1 MISVDI
7 LAKSTSPT
15 LPIDTVEPKA
25 IMFSSR
31 IKPLLAK
38 VYPLEVVEPLTQNLY
53 GLLEPFLQQ
62 TSKEN
67 WRKWS
72 HDNVLLITYGDS
84 LISQDER
91 SPLSVLAD
99 FLEKHLQDSITGV
112 HILPFFPYTS
122 DDGFAIKDYTAVNPE
137 LGDWDEVTRISQ
149 HFNLMVD
156 LVINHVSSQHPW
168 VEQFKAGEQPGCDYL
183 IEAAPDAEG
192 IDEVT
197 RPRSSSLLT
206 KLETIDGPKHVWSTF
221 SADQIDVDFSNPDVL
236 LEYVKIILLYI
247 KAGTRYI
254 RLDAVGYLW
263 KELGTTCIHLPQTH
277 AIVRLLREMLQMIDP
292 GIAIITETNVPNREN
307 LSYFGNR
314 NEAHM
319 IYNFSLPP
327 LVLNALMQGRSD
339 YLKQW
344 MMSMPPAPIGCAYFN
359 FTASHDGIGLRP
371 TEGLLTAD
379 EYDALLTTMKRFGG
393 KISMRSRPDGTESPY
408 EINISLFDAMK
419 GTVDGEDE
427 WQIERFLCSQ
437 TIMMSLEGIPA
448 FYIHS
453 LLATHN
459 HHDGV
464 KQTGHNRTIN
474 RFKWDID
481 ALEAALAD
489 PQTPHAVVLKEL
501 SRLIAIRRRQRAFH
515 PNATQYTLH
524 PLNQAIFAFW
534 RQSMARDQSIFS
546 IHNLSKFPQE
556 LRLSDLNLLNTDDWS
571 DLVSGDR
578 FTALGDVYTMR
589 PYQSLWITNK
599 VDSADDQ
606 LTPDPLLTDG

>member
-1 MISVDI
+1 MSIGPQSQQTQSSQPAGSSNSELD
-7 LAKSTSPT
+7 
-15 LPIDTVEPKA
+15 
-25 IMFSSR
+25 MFASR
-31 IKPLLAK
+31 IKPLLLR
-38 VYPLEVVEPLTQNLY
+38 VYPAHVAEPLTERLHT
-53 GLLEPFLQQ
+53 LLQPYLQQ
-62 TSKEN
+62 SSREN

-84 LISQDER
+84 LVAEDGR
-91 SPLSVLAD
+91 SPLAVLAT
-99 FLEKHLQDSITGV
+99 FLEQHLQDVVTGV

-122 DDGFAIKDYTAVNPE
+122 DDGFAIKDYNSVSPE
-137 LGDWDEVTRISQ
+137 LGSWADVKRISATQ
-149 HFNLMVD
+149 NLMVD
-156 LVINHVSSQHPW
+156 LVINHISSEHPW
-168 VEQFKAGEQPGCDYL
+168 VKQFQAGKKPGCDYL
-183 IEAAPDAEG
+183 IEADPA
-192 IDEVT
+192 DESLSTVV
-197 RPRSSSLLT
+197 RPRSSALLT
-206 KLETIDGPKHVWSTF
+206 QLETVNGSKHVWSTF
-221 SADQIDVDFSNPDVL
+221 SADQIDVNFGNPDVL

-247 KAGTRYI
+247 EAGARYI

-263 KELGTTCIHLPQTH
+263 KKLGSNCIHLSETH
-277 AIVRLLREMLQMIDP
+277 TMVRLLRELLQMIDP
-292 GIAIITETNVPNREN
+292 QIAIITETNVPNREN

-379 EYDALLTTMKRFGG
+379 EYNSLLDTMKQFGG
-393 KISMRSRPDGTESPY
+393 KISMRRRPDGTESPY

-419 GTVDGEDE
+419 GTVAGEDE

-453 LLATHN
+453 LLGTRNYHE
-459 HHDGV
+459 GV
-464 KQTGHNRTIN
+464 AATGHNRTIN
-474 RFKWDID
+474 RYKWNIA
-481 ALEAALAD
+481 ALETALAD
-489 PQTPHAVVLKEL
+489 PDTPHAQVFQEL
-501 SRLIAIRRRQRAFH
+501 SRLIGIRRRQRAFH

-524 PLNQAIFAFW
+524 PLNPAIFAFW

-546 IHNLSKFPQE
+546 IHNLSNAPQE
-556 LRLSDLNLLNTDDWS
+556 LQLSDLNLLDTDEWI
-571 DLVSGDR
+571 DLISGDR
-578 FTALGDVYTMR
+578 LMSLGADYLIQ

-599 VDSADDQ
+599 VDSAADVS
-606 LTPDPLLTDG
+606 TPDPFLSE

>member
-1 MISVDI
+1 MLLSSNPQKSVQSQPSNLPDP
-7 LAKSTSPT
+7 KS
-15 LPIDTVEPKA
+15 

-31 IKPLLAK
+31 IKPLLSK
-38 VYPLEVVEPLTQNLY
+38 LYPPDVVEMLTEKLY
-53 GLLEPFLQQ
+53 ALLEPFLQQ
-62 TSKEN
+62 SSIEN

-72 HDNVLLITYGDS
+72 HDNVMLITYGDS
-84 LISQDER
+84 LVSQDER
-91 SPLSVLAD
+91 SPLLVLAE

-112 HILPFFPYTS
+112 HILPFFPFTS

-137 LGDWDEVTRISQ
+137 LGTWDDVKQISQ

-156 LVINHVSSQHPW
+156 LVINHVSGEHPW
-168 VEQFKAGEQPGCDYL
+168 IKQFQAGEKPGCDYL
-183 IEAAPDAEG
+183 IEVDPETESIAD
-192 IDEVT
+192 VV
-197 RPRSSSLLT
+197 RPRSSPLLT
-206 KLETIDGPKHVWSTF
+206 KLETVNGAKHVWSTF
-221 SADQIDVDFSNPDVL
+221 SADQIDVNFSNPDVL
-236 LEYVKIILLYI
+236 LEYVKIILLYVQ
-247 KAGTRYI
+247 AGTRYI

-263 KELGTTCIHLPQTH
+263 KKLGTCCIHLSETH
-277 AIVRLLREMLQMIDP
+277 TVVRLLRELLQMIDP

-379 EYDALLTTMKRFGG
+379 EYDSLLATMKQFGG
-393 KISMRSRPDGTESPY
+393 EISMRSHPDGTESPY
-408 EINISLFDAMK
+408 EINISLFDAMQ
-419 GTVDGEDE
+419 GTVEGKDE

-453 LLATHN
+453 LLATRNN
-459 HHDGV
+459 HAGV
-464 KQTGHNRTIN
+464 AETGHNRTIN
-474 RFKWDID
+474 RYKWNID
-481 ALEAALAD
+481 TLEAALAD
-489 PQTPHAVVLKEL
+489 PETPHAIVLKEL
-501 SRLIAIRRRQRAFH
+501 CRLIEIRRRQRAFH

-524 PLNQAIFAFW
+524 PLNPCIFAFW

-546 IHNLSKFPQE
+546 IHNLSKNPQE
-556 LRLSDLNLLNTDDWS
+556 LHLSDLNLLDTDPWV
-571 DLVSGDR
+571 DLISGDR
-578 FTALGDVYTMR
+578 LTTLDDIYEMQ

-599 VDSADDQ
+599 VDSAEDESV
-606 LTPDPLLTDG
+606 PDPLLTD

>member
-1 MISVDI
+1 MSIGPQ
-7 LAKSTSPT
+7 SPQIQPSQPADSSNPE
-15 LPIDTVEPKA
+15 LD
-25 IMFSSR
+25 MFSSR
-31 IKPLLAK
+31 IKPLLLR
-38 VYPLEVVEPLTQNLY
+38 VYPAHIAEPLTERLHT
-53 GLLEPFLQQ
+53 LLQPYLQQ
-62 TSKEN
+62 SSRED

-84 LISQDER
+84 LVAEDER
-91 SPLSVLAD
+91 SPLAVLAT
-99 FLEKHLQDSITGV
+99 FLEQHLQDVVTGV

-122 DDGFAIKDYTAVNPE
+122 DDGFAIKDYNSVSPE
-137 LGDWDEVTRISQ
+137 LGDWDDVKRISATQ
-149 HFNLMVD
+149 NLMVD
-156 LVINHVSSQHPW
+156 LVINHISSEHPW
-168 VEQFKAGEQPGCDYL
+168 VKQFQAGKKPGCDYL
-183 IEAAPDAEG
+183 IEADPA
-192 IDEVT
+192 DESLSTVV
-197 RPRSSSLLT
+197 RPRSSALLT
-206 KLETIDGPKHVWSTF
+206 QLETVNGSKHVWSTF
-221 SADQIDVDFSNPDVL
+221 SADQIDVNFGNPDVL

-247 KAGTRYI
+247 EAGARYI

-263 KELGTTCIHLPQTH
+263 KKLGSNCIHLSETH
-277 AIVRLLREMLQMIDP
+277 AMVRLLRELLQMIDP
-292 GIAIITETNVPNREN
+292 QIAIITETNVPNREN

-379 EYDALLTTMKRFGG
+379 EYNSLLDTMKQFGG
-393 KISMRSRPDGTESPY
+393 KISMRRRPDGTESPY

-419 GTVDGEDE
+419 GTVAGEDE

-453 LLATHN
+453 LLGTRNYHE
-459 HHDGV
+459 GV
-464 KQTGHNRTIN
+464 AATGHNRTIN
-474 RFKWDID
+474 RYKWNIA
-481 ALEAALAD
+481 ALETALAD
-489 PQTPHAVVLKEL
+489 PDTPHAQVFQEL
-501 SRLIAIRRRQRAFH
+501 SRLIGIRRRQRAFH

-524 PLNQAIFAFW
+524 PLNPAIFAFW

-546 IHNLSKFPQE
+546 IHNLSNAPQE
-556 LRLSDLNLLNTDDWS
+556 LQLSDLNLLDTDEWI
-571 DLVSGDR
+571 DLISGDR
-578 FTALGDVYTMR
+578 LMSLGADYLIQ

-599 VDSADDQ
+599 VDSAADVS
-606 LTPDPLLTDG
+606 TPDPFLSE